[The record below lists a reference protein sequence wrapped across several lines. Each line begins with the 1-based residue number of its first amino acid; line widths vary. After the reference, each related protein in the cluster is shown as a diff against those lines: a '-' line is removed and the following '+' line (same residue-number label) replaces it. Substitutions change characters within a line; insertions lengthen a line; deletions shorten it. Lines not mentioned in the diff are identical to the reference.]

1 MPPAKEFGAVPSANV
16 TILVDNLAD
25 LLVRS
30 TDEVKRFADGPL
42 IAEHGFS
49 ALIELPAS
57 DSRIL
62 WDVGASASTA
72 LENLRRMEID
82 PASIDAIALSHGH
95 WDHVAGLSEFLRA
108 VRRFPEPKMFPVGA
122 TDEELLRYARPT
134 TIPVIAHPAAFRERW
149 GFLKDGRRY
158 GPIRSTN
165 RAEWEALGADVVE
178 SEGPYRIADG
188 CWATGYVPRESFE
201 TAGRSREMR
210 FRDGDRFPADDIEE
224 DQSIVVHVEGKG
236 LVVVAG
242 CAHAGIVNT
251 VRYARGISGIDRVH
265 AVLGGFHLG
274 RATEEDIERTV
285 DAIAEM
291 RPAMVVPS
299 HCTGFAAMR
308 RFAERMPD
316 AFVLGTVG
324 TTYRF

>member
-1 MPPAKEFGAVPSANV
+1 MGTERFGAVPSVNI
-16 TILVDNLAD
+16 TILADNLAD
-25 LLVRS
+25 MLARS

-49 ALIELPAS
+49 ALIELPES

-62 WDVGASASTA
+62 WDVGASASTV

-82 PASIDAIALSHGH
+82 PAPIDAIALSHGH
-95 WDHVAGLSEFLRA
+95 GDHVGGLSEILRLLG
-108 VRRFPEPKMFPVGA
+108 RSPKARMFPAGT
-122 TDEELLRYARPT
+122 TDQELVRDARPA

-158 GPIRSTN
+158 GPIQETN
-165 RAEWEALGADVVE
+165 RGEWEALGAAVVE
-178 SEGPYRIADG
+178 SKGPYRIADG
-188 CWATGYVPRESFE
+188 CWVTGYVPRESFE
-201 TAGRSREMR
+201 TAGRPERMR
-210 FRDGDRFPADDIEE
+210 FRDGDRFAADDLEE
-224 DQSIVVHVEGKG
+224 DQSIVLHVEGKG

-251 VRYARGISGIDRVH
+251 VRYARSISGVERVH

-274 RATEEDIERTV
+274 RATEKDIERTV

-299 HCTGFAAMR
+299 HCTGFAAMC
-308 RFAERMPD
+308 RFAEQMPD

>member
-1 MPPAKEFGAVPSANV
+1 MPAVVEFGTVPSV
-16 TILVDNLAD
+16 KITILVDNLAD
-25 LLVRS
+25 LLAES
-30 TDEVKRFADGPL
+30 TDEVKRFREGPL

-49 ALIELPAS
+49 ALIELPEA
-57 DSRIL
+57 DRRVL
-62 WDVGASASTA
+62 WDVGASASTV

-82 PASIDAIALSHGH
+82 PTSIGTIALSHGH
-95 WDHVAGLSEFLRA
+95 WDHVAGLSDVLRA
-108 VRRFPEPKMFPVGA
+108 VCRAPEAKMFPAGS
-122 TDEELLRYARPT
+122 TDEELLRHARPS
-134 TIPVIAHPAAFRERW
+134 TISVIAHPAAFRERW

-158 GPIRSTN
+158 GPINATSRE
-165 RAEWEALGADVVE
+165 EWEALGADVVE
-178 SEGPYRIADG
+178 SEDPYRIADG
-188 CWATGYVPRESFE
+188 CWASGYVPRESFE
-201 TAGRSREMR
+201 TAGRSKEMR
-210 FRDGDRFPADDIEE
+210 FRDGDRFLADDIEE
-224 DQSIVVHVEGKG
+224 DQSIFLHVEGKG

-251 VRYARGISGIDRVH
+251 VRYAKRISGIDRVH

-274 RATEEDIERTV
+274 RASEDDIQRTV

-291 RPAMVVPS
+291 EPAMIVPS

-324 TTYRF
+324 TAYTF